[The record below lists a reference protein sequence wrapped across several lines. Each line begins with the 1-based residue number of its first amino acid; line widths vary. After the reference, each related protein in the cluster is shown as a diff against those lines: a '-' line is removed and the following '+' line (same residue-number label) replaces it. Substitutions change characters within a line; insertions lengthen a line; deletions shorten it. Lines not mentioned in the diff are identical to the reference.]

1 MRVRVTSTGLYLP
14 PKVETAED
22 LAPRVGRSVEWILER
37 TGVFERRV
45 AEEPVESMAAK
56 AAALAIGD
64 GPPPDLIVNAS
75 TTPRQALPDTS
86 VFVQRELGW
95 EGIPCHTVH
104 ATCLSFLIALHQVAA
119 LLTVG
124 AYQRVLIV
132 SSEIGSIG
140 RNWDE
145 PESAVLLGDG
155 AAAAIVERTPDD
167 EGSALLAYKMGCWP
181 SGAGLTEVAG
191 GGVLHHPNDPGTRRE
206 HNLFHMDG
214 PGIYRMARR
223 RVAIVLRDV
232 LTRASWTQSDVDL
245 VVPHQASGTAVAAVA
260 RYGFPPERIVNVVGR
275 FGNTIGASLP
285 MALAAANAEG
295 RMRRGDQVLLVGTG
309 AGLSVAAA
317 ALRW

>member
-56 AAALAIGD
+56 AGALAIGD

>member
-155 AAAAIVERTPDD
+155 AAAALVERTPDD

>member
-86 VFVQRELGW
+86 VFVQQALGW

-181 SGAGLTEVAG
+181 SGAGLTEVPG
-191 GGVLHHPNDPGTRRE
+191 GGVLHHPNDPSTRRE

-285 MALAAANAEG
+285 MALASANADG
-295 RMRRGDQVLLVGTG
+295 RLRRGDQVLLVGTG

>member
-56 AAALAIGD
+56 AALRAICD

-86 VFVQRELGW
+86 VFVQQALGW

-119 LLTVG
+119 LITVG

-155 AAAAIVERTPDD
+155 AAAAIVEHTPDD

-191 GGVLHHPNDPGTRRE
+191 GGVLHHPNDPATRRE

-232 LTRASWTQSDVDL
+232 LTRAAWTQADVDL

-295 RMRRGDQVLLVGTG
+295 RIRRGDQVLLVGTG